1 MLIIKQVSTLCYLR
15 ADSGNSM
22 LLTTILP
29 SITYTVNT
37 IMPTAECIATSFH
50 NSSGRLGGKVG
61 MVSPMDKE
69 MKVQKS

>member
-1 MLIIKQVSTLCYLR
+1 
-15 ADSGNSM
+15 M

-37 IMPTAECIATSFH
+37 IKPTAECIATSFH